1 MYFLCY
7 TRNNRLKRGS
17 NRSSNVKQISSKS
30 PKTSVYIIESIV
42 IYYYTMLVSVMKLP
56 QLAYCNCIYGGLLLH
71 PFMVV
76 ILSLKWTKL
85 HSYYHLFVTLRIPSL
100 GKLCRQKVMN
110 FWTSDKIFHN
120 EFFKKV
126 NL

>member
-1 MYFLCY
+1 
-7 TRNNRLKRGS
+7 
-17 NRSSNVKQISSKS
+17 
-30 PKTSVYIIESIV
+30 
-42 IYYYTMLVSVMKLP
+42 MLVSVMKLP
-56 QLAYCNCIYGGLLLH
+56 QLAYCNCIYGGLSLH

-76 ILSLKWTKL
+76 ISSLKWAKL

-100 GKLCRQKVMN
+100 GKRQQKVMK